1 MLFAVLKRNP
11 RPPEY
16 ALTGSGAVAAFS
28 GLREQA
34 LPSLSELPYFHPKAG
49 AAGASPAWVGQLARQ
64 AFFATLFA
72 ALVLAAAIAIPAALS
87 FRGGDSASAATA
99 LHSST
104 GVTGTSDTLVED
116 LSVGT
121 FVGGVPFVQQLNYY
135 GSVTGSSPAV
145 MRFVAGARQ
154 AELVSYV
161 QEVGHQVTL
170 PYLSDAVQTKRAI
183 DTWNS
188 AVTQAQAAE
197 EQRQAQ
203 VSAAGARPV
212 SLAWQASPLAT
223 GTKLA
228 STVTFYACVG
238 DPGAFCGNMA
248 NGQQVFE
255 GAAACSSNLPFGTRF
270 RIENDPT
277 GRVFTCGD
285 RGALSATWVDLYFYD
300 AADGWAFQSIVGTSS
315 NIIIVG

>member
-1 MLFAVLKRNP
+1 VA
-11 RPPEY
+11 
-16 ALTGSGAVAAFS
+16 ALTG
-28 GLREQA
+28 LRDQA
-34 LPSLSELPYFHPKAG
+34 LPSLSELPYFHPQAG
-49 AAGASPAWVGQLARQ
+49 AAGASPAWMGQLARQ
-64 AFFATLFA
+64 AFFATAFA

-154 AELVSYV
+154 AELVGYM
-161 QEVGHQVTL
+161 QEVGQQVAL

-183 DTWNS
+183 DTWTS

-197 EQRQAQ
+197 EQRQTQVRAAAAQ
-203 VSAAGARPV
+203 PI

-228 STVTFYACVG
+228 STVTFYACIG
-238 DPGAFCGNMA
+238 NGFCGAMA
-248 NGQQVFE
+248 NGELVYP
-255 GAAACSSNLPFGTRF
+255 GAAACSGDLPFGTKF
-270 RIENDPT
+270 RIENDPS
-277 GRVFTCGD
+277 GRVFTCVD
-285 RGALSATWVDLYFYD
+285 RGALSATWVDIWFYD
-300 AADGWAFQSIVGTSS
+300 VADGWAWQSLVGTSS
-315 NIIIVG
+315 NITIVG

>member
-16 ALTGSGAVAAFS
+16 ALAASGAVAALS

-145 MRFVAGARQ
+145 MRFVAGARE
-154 AELVSYV
+154 AELASYV
-161 QEVGHQVTL
+161 QVVGQQVTL
-170 PYLSDAVQTKRAI
+170 PYLSNAVQTKRAI
-183 DTWNS
+183 DTWNQ
-188 AVTQAQAAE
+188 AATQAQAV
-197 EQRQAQ
+197 EQERQAQ
-203 VSAAGARPV
+203 LRAVPPA
-212 SLAWQASPLAT
+212 SLAWQPLPIPI

-228 STVTFYACVG
+228 STVTFYACIG
-238 DPGAFCGNMA
+238 NGFCGTMA
-248 NGQQVFE
+248 NGEMVYP
-255 GAAACSSNLPFGTRF
+255 GAAACSGDLPFGTTF
-270 RIENDPT
+270 RIEEDPS
-277 GRVFTCGD
+277 GRVFTCVD
-285 RGALSATWVDLYFYD
+285 RGALSATWVDIWFYN
-300 AADGWAFQSIVGTSS
+300 AADGWAWQSLVGTSS

>member
-1 MLFAVLKRNP
+1 LLFAVLKRNP
-11 RPPEY
+11 QSPEY
-16 ALTGSGAVAAFS
+16 ALTASGAVAALS

-34 LPSLSELPYFHPKAG
+34 LPALSELPYFHPKAG
-49 AAGASPAWVGQLARQ
+49 AAGASPVWVGQLARQ
-64 AFFATLFA
+64 AFFAMLFA

-87 FRGGDSASAATA
+87 FRGGDSVSAATA

-145 MRFVAGARQ
+145 MRFVTGARQ
-154 AELVSYV
+154 AELVGYV
-161 QEVGHQVTL
+161 QEVGQQVAL

-203 VSAAGARPV
+203 VRAAAAQPV
-212 SLAWQASPLAT
+212 SLAWQASPLAA

-228 STVTFYACVG
+228 STVTFYACIG
-238 DPGAFCGNMA
+238 NGFCGNMA
-248 NGQQVFE
+248 NGEQVYP
-255 GAAACSSNLPFGTRF
+255 GAAACSGNLPFGTKF
-270 RIENDPT
+270 RIENDPS
-277 GRVFTCGD
+277 GRVFTCVD
-285 RGALSATWVDLYFYD
+285 RGALSATWVDVWFYNV
-300 AADGWAFQSIVGTSS
+300 ADGWAWQALVGTSG